1 MKPGIQEQGA
11 KCGECREH
19 PGMLT
24 RILGILWEDSGE
36 WHHFH
41 ILDNVEEDSIECSR
55 RFWRML
61 VNILGIA
68 WDDSG
73 GLFKKIL
80 GNTQEDWTLYNA
92 IKQKQNQRIIKDVRN
107 S

>member
-1 MKPGIQEQGA
+1 
-11 KCGECREH
+11 
-19 PGMLT
+19 
-24 RILGILWEDSGE
+24 
-36 WHHFH
+36 
-41 ILDNVEEDSIECSR
+41 
-55 RFWRML
+55 ML

-80 GNTQEDWTLYNA
+80 GNTREDWTLYNA